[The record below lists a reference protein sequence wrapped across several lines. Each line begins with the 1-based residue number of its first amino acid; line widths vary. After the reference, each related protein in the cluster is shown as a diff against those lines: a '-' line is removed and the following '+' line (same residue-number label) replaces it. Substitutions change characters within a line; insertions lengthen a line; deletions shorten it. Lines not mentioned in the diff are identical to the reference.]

1 MRKQFVGIA
10 TLVLVI
16 ALGAVTAS
24 AQVLITLGTPT
35 FPIGASSGSV
45 TFTGTGTGTDTLT
58 FGSCKAGSN
67 CWSGNTTGF
76 AGPNPVANDFWEI
89 SFASAGT
96 VTMDASGNITQG
108 GPANFS
114 LGTINGGSDLL
125 TGTIQLVSFAQF
137 GHIGAFN
144 DQLVANLTV
153 TGGSLAPF
161 FSNSQ
166 GVVTILITIHS
177 GVNVFTLANGQKVVG
192 RNPVG
197 TLTSATPEPSSVLLL
212 GSGLMV
218 FGGVLRRRKLFS

>member
-35 FPIGASSGSV
+35 SPIGASSGSV
-45 TFTGTGTGTDTLT
+45 TFTGTATPGTDTLT
-58 FGSCKAGSN
+58 FGTCQAGSN

-76 AGPNPVANDFWEI
+76 AGPNPLANDFWEI

-108 GPANFS
+108 GPASFS
-114 LGTINGGSDLL
+114 LGTTNGGNTLL
-125 TGTIQLVSFAQF
+125 TGNLQLVSFAQF
-137 GHIGAFN
+137 GHLGAYN

-153 TGGSLAPF
+153 TGGTLAPY
-161 FSNSQ
+161 FSNSS
-166 GVVTILITIHS
+166 GVVTVLITIAS
-177 GVNVFTLANGQKVVG
+177 GTNVFTLGNGQTVVG
-192 RNPVG
+192 TNPVG
-197 TLTSATPEPSSVLLL
+197 TLTSTPEPSSVLLL

-218 FGGVLRRRKLFS
+218 FGAVLRRKLLR